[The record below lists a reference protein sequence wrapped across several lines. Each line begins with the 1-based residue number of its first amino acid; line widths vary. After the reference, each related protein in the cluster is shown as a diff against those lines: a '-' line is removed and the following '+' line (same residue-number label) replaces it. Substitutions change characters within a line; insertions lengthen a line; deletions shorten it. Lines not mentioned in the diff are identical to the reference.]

1 MMIDAYKL
9 FLRFGLVSGL
19 LACIALVIFWTC
31 NKDIVP
37 DWDMVSTLHFL
48 LGGRTDGPM
57 RNLLSSDVL
66 KVMDNEHRPVL
77 PMFIWA
83 ADLKFFGSRGYLPQA
98 LILLF
103 SIFCAV
109 LATSWSQLSKERSQ
123 AAFTITVFACI
134 IMLSPMHYENLVWPK
149 QVHVLTAILLSLL
162 SFAVSLWIPAAKGWS
177 QVRRAALASAL
188 AFAATFSFA
197 YGLVTWPVLLIHGAL
212 ARWPIRAYVVIF
224 LAASITIGLYY
235 TEYTV
240 LAHHSDPRQTIF
252 DPLSLF
258 SYAAGLLAT
267 PLDLWSRA
275 ASVLTGTVLI
285 LFVAWAALRLYF
297 KSQNVDRSQSMSLM
311 ICIYA
316 GGIAFLT
323 ALGRVG
329 VNLGNDS
336 RYLVVSAIFLLALPG
351 LLKTSPAGQSPA
363 GRASIVIF
371 VMLATAVSA
380 QSWLNYEDP
389 LRNRQFM
396 IREGA
401 IAAALN
407 TQPIF
412 RGLHPVPEII
422 NDTVWPYYSRI
433 HKNEPL
439 LEIFSW
445 LGKPVPLES
454 LIDSNLAGTPRCM
467 GFIDRITNRGND
479 PKFDLIEGWARL
491 GAKGERQAT
500 WVLVTNSNKVLI
512 GLATVGVARPDVA
525 RALNGSWIDNL
536 LTATGHAGFI
546 GLVQAQPGEK
556 LEFYAYRD
564 GEACSFATLVQAPET

>member
-1 MMIDAYKL
+1 MPIYAYKL
-9 FLRFGLVSGL
+9 FLRFALVSGL

-37 DWDMVSTLHFL
+37 AWDMVTTLHFL
-48 LGGRTDGPM
+48 LGGRMDGPM
-57 RNLLSSDVL
+57 PNLLSSDLL
-66 KVMDNEHRPVL
+66 KFIDNEHRPAL

-109 LATSWSQLSKERSQ
+109 LATSWSQLRKERSQ
-123 AAFTITVFACI
+123 AALTITVFACI

-177 QVRRAALASAL
+177 QVRRAALTSAL
-188 AFAATFSFA
+188 AFGATFSFA

-224 LAASITIGLYY
+224 LAAAITIGLYY
-235 TEYTV
+235 TQYIV
-240 LAHHSDPRQTIF
+240 LAYHSDPRQTIF

-267 PLDLWSRA
+267 PLGLWSRA

-285 LFVAWAALRLYF
+285 LFVAWEALRLYF
-297 KSQNVDRSQSMSLM
+297 KNQHVDHSQSMSLM

-316 GGIAFLT
+316 GGITFLT

-329 VNLGNDS
+329 VNLGSDS
-336 RYLVVSAIFLLALPG
+336 RYLIVSAIFLLALPG

-371 VMLATAVSA
+371 VMLATAISA
-380 QSWLNYEDP
+380 GSWLNYQDL
-389 LRNRQFM
+389 LRDRQFL

-407 TQPIF
+407 TQPIYL
-412 RGLHPVPEII
+412 GLHPAPAII
-422 NDTVWPYYSRI
+422 NGTVWPYYSRL
-433 HKNEPL
+433 HQNEPP
-439 LEIFSW
+439 LEIFGW

-454 LIDSNLAGTPRCM
+454 LINSSLTGTPQCI
-467 GFIDRITNRGND
+467 GFVDRIENYKND
-479 PKFDLIEGWARL
+479 SKFDVIEGWARL
-491 GAKGERQAT
+491 GTEGERQST
-500 WVLVTNSNKVLI
+500 WVLVTNTDKVLI

-525 RALNGSWIDNL
+525 RALNGSWFDNL

-546 GLVQAQPGEK
+546 GLVQTHPGEK
-556 LEFYAYRD
+556 IEFYVYRD
-564 GEACSFATLVQAPET
+564 GEACSFASLVQAPET